1 MNGISLRLGGVT
13 RLVSGRRI
21 APLDELWRS
30 ATALVYRSTLYRL
43 ALSRTASPGVAPVA
57 ADPWVGD
64 AGAGNAILHGSF
76 AFHGQSF
83 DLATQ
88 GWSPVGAHAAWCAE
102 LHGFAWLR
110 DLAEIG
116 GEAARSRARELVEDW
131 LARGSR
137 WDALSWR
144 SDVLGSRLA
153 AWLGRYAYLIEGA
166 PERLRAAL
174 DRSLVAQARHL
185 QRVVGA
191 GLDGA
196 ARFTALKGLIH
207 ADWSLRFPPRA
218 LERRRGQALK
228 LLSAELARQIHPDG
242 GHVERSPSRHLAVLR
257 DLIEIRAVLRGARCE
272 TPIDLQSAIDRMVP
286 FLRYVRHG
294 DGGLALFNDS
304 NEDVAGEI
312 DAVLGRS
319 EAKGKPPMSA
329 PHSGFQRLAAERTL
343 VLVDAAAPAKLGGH
357 AHAGTLSFEMSVGK
371 ERLVV
376 NCGAHVADQS
386 DWRRVQRA
394 TAAHSTLTIDDTN
407 SSEILGP
414 AGTSSGTLGQRPE
427 HVLCQRDDAD
437 GSVWLDLVHDGYA
450 RQFGVIHRRR
460 LFLAAGGDDLRG
472 EDTLVGEGNG
482 RYAIRFHLHP
492 RVQASLVQDG
502 SAALLRLPSG
512 LGWRLRASAG
522 TLVLAD
528 SIYLGRRGEMK
539 RAQQIIISGLV
550 EGRDPTIKWA
560 LRREGGK

>member
-1 MNGISLRLGGVT
+1 VNGISLRLGGIARRT
-13 RLVSGRRI
+13 SGRRL

-30 ATALVYRSTLYRL
+30 ATALVYRSAFYRL
-43 ALSRTASPGVAPVA
+43 TLSRAAPPEIVPTAG
-57 ADPWVGD
+57 DPWIGD
-64 AGAGNAILHGSF
+64 AQRGNALLHGSF
-76 AFHGQSF
+76 GFHGQSF
-83 DLATQ
+83 DHGSQ
-88 GWSPVGAHAAWCAE
+88 GWSPVGAHAAWRAE

-110 DLAEIG
+110 DLAEVG
-116 GEAARSRARELVEDW
+116 SETARNRARELVGDW
-131 LARGSR
+131 LARATA

-153 AWLGRYAYLIEGA
+153 AWLGRYAYLTEGA
-166 PERLRAAL
+166 PERYRGAL
-174 DRSLVAQARHL
+174 DRALVAQARHL
-185 QRVVGA
+185 QRIAGA

-207 ADWSLRFPPRA
+207 AHWSLRFPPRA
-218 LERRRGQALK
+218 LERRRNQALK
-228 LLSAELARQIHPDG
+228 LLSAELARQINPDG

-272 TPIDLQSAIDRMVP
+272 PPPDLQSAIDRMAP

-294 DGGLALFNDS
+294 DGGLALFNDT
-304 NEDVAGEI
+304 NEDAAGEI
-312 DAVLGRS
+312 DAVLGLS
-319 EAKGKPPMSA
+319 EAKGKPPMNA

-343 VLVDAAAPAKLGGH
+343 VLVDAAAPAKLDGH

-394 TAAHSTLTIDDTN
+394 TAAHSTLTVDDTN

-414 AGTSSGTLGQRPE
+414 AGPLSGTLGARPA
-427 HVLCQRDDAD
+427 HVICQRDDAD
-437 GSVWLDLVHDGYA
+437 GNVWLDLVHDGYA
-450 RQFGVIHRRR
+450 GQFGVIHRRR
-460 LFLAAGGDDLRG
+460 LFLAAGGEDLRG
-472 EDTLVGEGNG
+472 EDTLVGQGHG

-502 SAALLRLPSG
+502 TAALLRLPSG

-539 RAQQIIISGLV
+539 RAQQIIISGLI